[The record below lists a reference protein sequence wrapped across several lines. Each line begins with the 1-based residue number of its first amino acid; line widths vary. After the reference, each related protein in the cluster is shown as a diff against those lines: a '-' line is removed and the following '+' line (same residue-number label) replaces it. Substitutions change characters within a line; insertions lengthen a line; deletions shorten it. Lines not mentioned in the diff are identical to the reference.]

1 MANAPARSFHK
12 GPGEEK
18 KIRAGLSRLR
28 TASLASHPDI
38 ENRRPE
44 TCAGNWS
51 DVAQNAEN
59 CAAEFPRRLANS
71 RVCRAYFCEPDI
83 AYRDGTGW
91 LGRQDSNL
99 GMAESKSKWFAL
111 FVNAHSEKM
120 LKFDLNPIKRLA
132 EISECRDASH
142 LAVTRPALRKQRS
155 QGRNLVGRASG
166 SMA

>member
-1 MANAPARSFHK
+1 M
-12 GPGEEK
+12 
-18 KIRAGLSRLR
+18 GLREDSKLR
-28 TASLASHPDI
+28 
-38 ENRRPE
+38 
-44 TCAGNWS
+44 
-51 DVAQNAEN
+51 
-59 CAAEFPRRLANS
+59 
-71 RVCRAYFCEPDI
+71 
-83 AYRDGTGW
+83 
-91 LGRQDSNL
+91 
-99 GMAESKSKWFAL
+99 MAESKSKWFAL